1 MNCQEGMEYMQR
13 QLDGDLDERESEA
26 LISHTRHCQQCA
38 AMFERL
44 QLLSAGLENLPK
56 VTPPYSLVDAILP
69 RLAELP
75 AAEAVRAPVGER
87 TQKQAERVVPVKRWT
102 DRFSMRAFGGVLA
115 AGVVVGLFLVTYQ
128 PDGAAKNDASLF
140 DASSANMAMDSG
152 KQSSSS
158 ESQSA
163 PDDSEQNADEE
174 VSTSSADRNTS
185 EPEERA
191 IEPRSKSIAG
201 NDSGGSGSTDKGSV
215 ESDTYYVGE
224 KQEKDP
230 EAEAEAEP
238 SQGKGNSPN
247 YNFNITKD
255 PSQESESAGNNG
267 NVEEQMDAI
276 HKQGILGETKNPQ
289 DESLS
294 PDENYKAV
302 VVQNELH
309 VYHVAD
315 NKLLFI
321 SDPVSGGVGAIVW
334 AADSKTLTYEA
345 RSDNG
350 TVQMVVVDPE
360 AGTSQVQSP

>member
-56 VTPPYSLVDAILP
+56 VTPPYSLVDAIMP

-75 AAEAVRAPVGER
+75 AAEAVHAPVGER
-87 TQKQAERVVPVKRWT
+87 TQKQAQRVVPVKRWT
-102 DRFSMRAFGGVLA
+102 DRFSMRAFGGILA

-152 KQSSSS
+152 ESSST
-158 ESQSA
+158 ESAKSLS
-163 PDDSEQNADEE
+163 DDSEQKAVEE
-174 VSTSSADRNTS
+174 VTTSSANKSDE
-185 EPEERA
+185 EPEEQTDGPQSR
-191 IEPRSKSIAG
+191 SIAG
-201 NDSGGSGSTDKGSV
+201 SGNSNDNGSADSSKGK
-215 ESDTYYVGE
+215 SDTYYAGE

-230 EAEAEAEP
+230 EADAEP

-255 PSQESESAGNNG
+255 PSQESASAGNNG
-267 NVEEQMDAI
+267 NVVDQTDVI
-276 HKQGILGETKNPQ
+276 HKQGILGETKSPQ

-321 SDPVSGGVGAIVW
+321 SEPVSGGFGAIEW

-345 RSDNG
+345 HADNG
-350 TVQMVVVDPE
+350 AVQKVVVDPE
-360 AGTSQVQSP
+360 AGTSQIQSP